1 VQATRDILFEKRL
14 NANPGFHFAD
24 ISTSSNPQTMRQ
36 RRRQQ
41 AVQLNESQQDLQ
53 SARKDAF
60 SALIVWIFLEALSLM
75 IQASFSNSFQL
86 IQGSNKLSTWLSIT
100 IPSGII
106 GAVLIGIS
114 SWWVKWTQ
122 EKIDRQVANK
132 QLYVTLSQSIGWLG
146 LLGIGLPII
155 VVGVE
160 LLLAMMRGPK

>member
-1 VQATRDILFEKRL
+1 M
-14 NANPGFHFAD
+14 
-24 ISTSSNPQTMRQ
+24 SQ

-41 AVQLNESQQDLQ
+41 TVQISESQQDLQ

-60 SALIVWIFLEALSLM
+60 SALIVWIFLEGLSLM
-75 IQASFSNSFQL
+75 VQATFQDSFQL

-100 IPSGII
+100 IPSGIL

-122 EKIDRQVANK
+122 EKIDRQVSNK

-146 LLGIGLPII
+146 LVGIGLPII
-155 VVGVE
+155 MVGLE
-160 LLLAMMRGPK
+160 LCLAMMRGPK